1 MKRQAP
7 TSVRLDAPML
17 KRLKHIGQVD
27 ERSVNWI
34 IKKAIEHYVERWEA
48 RGKKK

>member
-1 MKRQAP
+1 MKRQPP
-7 TSVRLDAPML
+7 TSVRLDAPLL
-17 KRLKHIGQVD
+17 KRLKRIGAVE

-34 IKKAIEHYVERWEA
+34 IKKAIQQYVDKWET

>member
-7 TSVRLDAPML
+7 TSVRLEPPLMERL
-17 KRLKHIGQVD
+17 KRMSQAE

-34 IKKAIEHYVERWEA
+34 IKKAIDQFLGKWEA